1 MRSLPS
7 SLPLEQYQREFVD
20 FLLASGALTFGD
32 FTTKSGRRTPYFI
45 NTGRFDDGLKI
56 AQLGRFY
63 AAHIAALGLGKID
76 LVFGPAYKGIPLAVT
91 TAIALNDSHRMNVG
105 FSFDR
110 KEVKDHGDGG
120 LIVGHPLRDN
130 DRIVIVEDVITA
142 GTTVRHIVP
151 LLRKIAAVDIIG
163 FVLAVDRCEK
173 GTGEL
178 SAVQEAERDS
188 AIRVYPII
196 TIDHIVSYL
205 RDHPDP
211 ERRLTDTQLSTIA
224 DYLHQYGAPR

>member
-151 LLRKIAAVDIIG
+151 LLRKIAAVDIVG

-205 RDHPDP
+205 RDHPDS
-211 ERRLTDTQLSTIA
+211 ERRLTDAQLSTIA